1 MTTLSSIV
9 LLLQV
14 AISLLGNPNYQ
25 TSVEYKTSADSFVAQ
40 AMQLAN
46 KAIAEES
53 GSSQPVQAISQSQ
66 GVLPNNN
73 TNINSVFSSA
83 PVGTSSISSAK
94 TCNVSFKDDSDG
106 NTWTNEINWT
116 SDGLPTS
123 IHGIVYG
130 SIGNN
135 AGNPVYSKFG
145 ELSTPSSSIKKIH
158 GSDTYKI
165 VFDDG
170 TTCYSK

>member
-1 MTTLSSIV
+1 MTTLSSII

-25 TSVEYKTSADSFVAQ
+25 TSAEYKTSADSFVTQ

-53 GSSQPVQAISQSQ
+53 NPSQNNQTISQPQTILS
-66 GVLPNNN
+66 NNP
-73 TNINSVFSSA
+73 NINSVSIQ
-83 PVGTSSISSAK
+83 TSSVQPIK
-94 TCNVSFKDDSDG
+94 TCNISFKDDSDG

-123 IHGIVYG
+123 IHGIIYG
-130 SIGNN
+130 SVGNN
-135 AGNPVYSKFG
+135 AGNPIYSKFG